1 MNLSYKS
8 MKCDFSPKNRKFPK
22 EQRSSKEIKISEGIW
37 PVHGNSREKISDKQT
52 CAFLPYL
59 LAIPPFHNNPACCVQ
74 KCPWGDIDIR
84 ETLTTLEKLSL

>member
-37 PVHGNSREKISDKQT
+37 PVHGNSREKISDK
-52 CAFLPYL
+52 
-59 LAIPPFHNNPACCVQ
+59 
-74 KCPWGDIDIR
+74 
-84 ETLTTLEKLSL
+84 